1 MDSKYK
7 MVTEFKGAW
16 GAPAGISTAFALRR
30 ARLVERRRETRY
42 PTQDAA
48 EVEVRHGEILR
59 MPAMVV
65 DVSRSG
71 LRLELPAAVGRGEQV
86 KINLPR
92 QVVILGEVRYCRR
105 SGMIFYAGVLI
116 QDVFQDQAATGGHIS
131 TDEISFFLV
140 GKGLAVADIIRLREH
155 LIECEACRIR
165 LGETDARLNSAG
177 RRRT

>member
-1 MDSKYK
+1 
-7 MVTEFKGAW
+7 MVIDFKHALD
-16 GAPAGISTAFALRR
+16 ASPEISTAFALRR

-92 QVVILGEVRYCRR
+92 QVVILGEIRYCRR

-116 QDVFQDQAATGGHIS
+116 QDVFQEQVAPGSHIS
-131 TDEISFFLV
+131 ADEISFFLV

-165 LGETDARLNSAG
+165 LGETDAKLNPA
-177 RRRT
+177 RRRNT

>member
-1 MDSKYK
+1 
-7 MVTEFKGAW
+7 MVSEFKSTFIVSSE
-16 GAPAGISTAFALRR
+16 ISTAFALRR
-30 ARLVERRRETRY
+30 ARSAERRRETRY

-86 KINLPR
+86 KISLPR
-92 QVVILGEVRYCRR
+92 QVVILGEIRYCRR
-105 SGMIFYAGVLI
+105 AGMVYHAGVLI
-116 QDVFQDQAATGGHIS
+116 QDVFQAQPPSGGHLS
-131 TDEISFFLV
+131 ADDLSFFV
-140 GKGLAVADIIRLREH
+140 IGKGLAVADIIKLREH

-165 LGETDARLNSAG
+165 LGETDAVLNPAKLPK
-177 RRRT
+177 T

>member
-1 MDSKYK
+1 MIS
-7 MVTEFKGAW
+7 EFSGAS
-16 GAPAGISTAFALRR
+16 GAQHVITTALALRR
-30 ARLVERRRETRY
+30 ARLAERRREARY

-59 MPAMVV
+59 IPAMVV

-71 LRLELPAAVGRGEQV
+71 LRLELPLAVGRGEQV

-92 QVVILGEVRYCRR
+92 QMVILGEIRYCRR
-105 SGMIFYAGVLI
+105 AGIVYHAGVLI
-116 QDVFQDQAATGGHIS
+116 QDVFQAQPPSGGHLS
-131 TDEISFFLV
+131 ADDLSFFV
-140 GKGLAVADIIRLREH
+140 IGKGLAVADIIKLREH

-165 LGETDARLNSAG
+165 LGETDAVLNPAK

>member
-1 MDSKYK
+1 
-7 MVTEFKGAW
+7 MVPEFKDAW
-16 GAPAGISTAFALRR
+16 GVPQIITTAFALKR
-30 ARLVERRRETRY
+30 ARSVERRRETRY

-105 SGMIFYAGVLI
+105 SGMVFYAGVLI
-116 QDVFQDQAATGGHIS
+116 LDVFQAQSAPGNHIS
-131 TDEISFFLV
+131 ADEMSFFLV

-155 LIECEACRIR
+155 LIECEPCRIR
-165 LGETDARLNSAG
+165 LGETDAKLNPA
-177 RRRT
+177 RRHKT

>member
-1 MDSKYK
+1 
-7 MVTEFKGAW
+7 MVSEFKGA
-16 GAPAGISTAFALRR
+16 GGELPQVSTAFAQRR
-30 ARLVERRRETRY
+30 ARLAERRRETRY

-48 EVEVRHGEILR
+48 EIEVRHGEILR

-105 SGMIFYAGVLI
+105 SGTVFYAGVLI
-116 QDVFQDQAATGGHIS
+116 LDVFQAQQAPGEHIS
-131 TDEISFFLV
+131 TDELGFFLV
-140 GKGLAVADIIRLREH
+140 GKGLAVADVIRLREH

-165 LGETDARLNSAG
+165 LGETDAKLNPA
-177 RRRT
+177 RRRKT

>member
-1 MDSKYK
+1 
-7 MVTEFKGAW
+7 MVPEFKETFGVTAE
-16 GAPAGISTAFALRR
+16 ISNAFALQR
-30 ARLVERRRETRY
+30 ARLAERRRETRY

-86 KINLPR
+86 KISLPR

-105 SGMIFYAGVLI
+105 SGMIYYAGVLI
-116 QDVFQDQAATGGHIS
+116 QDVFQDQVAPGGHIS
-131 TDEISFFLV
+131 ADEISFFLV
-140 GKGLAVADIIRLREH
+140 GRGLAVADIIRLREH
-155 LIECEACRIR
+155 LIECESCRIR
-165 LGETDARLNSAG
+165 LGETDAKLNPARLPK
-177 RRRT
+177 T

>member
-1 MDSKYK
+1 
-7 MVTEFKGAW
+7 MVSGFKGAW
-16 GAPAGISTAFALRR
+16 GVTPDISSAFAQRR
-30 ARLVERRRETRY
+30 ARLSERRRETRY

-105 SGMIFYAGVLI
+105 SGMVFYAGVLI
-116 QDVFQDQAATGGHIS
+116 LDVFQDQIAPGEHVSA
-131 TDEISFFLV
+131 DELSFFLIS
-140 GKGLAVADIIRLREH
+140 KGLAVADIIRLREH
-155 LIECEACRIR
+155 LIECEPCRIR
-165 LGETDARLNSAG
+165 LGETDAKLNPT
-177 RRRT
+177 RRQKT

>member
-1 MDSKYK
+1 
-7 MVTEFKGAW
+7 MVSEFKGVW
-16 GAPAGISTAFALRR
+16 GAPDSISTAFALRR
-30 ARLVERRRETRY
+30 ARLAERRRETRY

-92 QVVILGEVRYCRR
+92 QVAILGEVRYCRR
-105 SGMIFYAGVLI
+105 AGMVYYAGVLI
-116 QDVFQDQAATGGHIS
+116 LDVFQAQVAPGEHIS
-131 TDEISFFLV
+131 ADELSFFLI
-140 GKGLAVADIIRLREH
+140 GKGLAVADIIKLREH

-165 LGETDARLNSAG
+165 LGETDAKLNPAK
-177 RRRT
+177 RRKT

>member
-1 MDSKYK
+1 
-7 MVTEFKGAW
+7 MVSEFKGAL
-16 GAPAGISTAFALRR
+16 GALPEVSAAFAQRR
-30 ARLVERRRETRY
+30 GRLAERRREIRY

-105 SGMIFYAGVLI
+105 SGLIYYAGVLI
-116 QDVFQDQAATGGHIS
+116 LDVFQAQAVQGAHLS
-131 TDEISFFLV
+131 ADELGFFLV

-165 LGETDARLNSAG
+165 LGETDAKLNPA
-177 RRRT
+177 RRPKT

>member
-1 MDSKYK
+1 MIS
-7 MVTEFKGAW
+7 EFKGPL
-16 GAPAGISTAFALRR
+16 GATPDISTAFALRR
-30 ARLVERRRETRY
+30 ARLAERRRETRY
-42 PTQDAA
+42 PTQDAC

-59 MPAMVV
+59 MPALVV

-105 SGMIFYAGVLI
+105 SGMIFCAGVLI
-116 QDVFQDQAATGGHIS
+116 QDVFQDPVAPGGHIS
-131 TDEISFFLV
+131 ADEISFFLV

-155 LIECEACRIR
+155 LIECEGCRIR
-165 LGETDARLNSAG
+165 LGETDAKLNPA
-177 RRRT
+177 RRHKT

>member
-1 MDSKYK
+1 
-7 MVTEFKGAW
+7 MVSEFKSTFIVSSE
-16 GAPAGISTAFALRR
+16 ISTAFALRR
-30 ARLVERRRETRY
+30 ARVAERRRETRY

-86 KINLPR
+86 KISLPR

-105 SGMIFYAGVLI
+105 AGLVFHAGVLI
-116 QDVFQDQAATGGHIS
+116 QDVFQDQVVPGAHIS
-131 TDEISFFLV
+131 ADEIAFFLI

-155 LIECEACRIR
+155 LIECETCRIR
-165 LGETDARLNSAG
+165 LGETDAKLNPPRLPK
-177 RRRT
+177 T

>member
-1 MDSKYK
+1 
-7 MVTEFKGAW
+7 MVTESKGSWDAT
-16 GAPAGISTAFALRR
+16 PDVSSAFAQRR
-30 ARLVERRRETRY
+30 ARLSERRRETRY

-86 KINLPR
+86 KICLPR

-105 SGMIFYAGVLI
+105 AGMVYHAGVLI
-116 QDVFQDQAATGGHIS
+116 QDVFQDQVVPGAHIS
-131 TDEISFFLV
+131 ADEIAFFLI
-140 GKGLAVADIIRLREH
+140 GKGLAVADII
-155 LIECEACRIR
+155 
-165 LGETDARLNSAG
+165 
-177 RRRT
+177 

>member
-1 MDSKYK
+1 
-7 MVTEFKGAW
+7 MVSEFKSVSGE
-16 GAPAGISTAFALRR
+16 PESISAAFALRR
-30 ARLVERRRETRY
+30 ARLAERRRETRY

-71 LRLELPAAVGRGEQV
+71 LRLELPTAVGRGEQV

-105 SGMIFYAGVLI
+105 AGMVYHAGVLI
-116 QDVFQDQAATGGHIS
+116 LDVFQAHAAPGDHIS
-131 TDEISFFLV
+131 ADELSFFLV

-165 LGETDARLNSAG
+165 LGETDAKLNPAK
-177 RRRT
+177 RRKT